1 MVKPLCSRH
10 GEERPFYIY
19 PMDAFVNYYDVL
31 GVDVDASNGT
41 IKTAF
46 KKLAHQYHPDVY
58 KGDDANER
66 MRLLV
71 QAYKTLNDPV
81 ARQQYDAVLSEHSPG
96 VHTPRVNMQNV
107 QGKRGA
113 SVRTRT
119 SARDVSPSARR
130 DRQRYYDFP
139 DVREGQPL
147 HIDLIDMQYDLSAEQ
162 ALVLRKQGLLR
173 GGAPQSDAATYYCHR
188 CHHHWSTTAT
198 QMVGMSRTGGLPYTC
213 PKCHASDWAEYLLL
227 RCVHCCA
234 ILESE
239 QIRYEIGVYRYGNGR
254 QGDAA
259 GLCPPY
265 ELFPLCPYCGA
276 AHWCPTEDVRVD
288 DLRQQAVRRAAFLRM
303 VWLSVI
309 VVVLILLGV
318 IALGM
323 LR

>member
-1 MVKPLCSRH
+1 MHR
-10 GEERPFYIY
+10 EERPFHTDS
-19 PMDAFVNYYDVL
+19 MDAFVDYYAVL
-31 GVDVDASNGT
+31 GVDVDAPNST
-41 IKTAF
+41 VKTAF

-81 ARQQYDAVLSEHSPG
+81 ARQQYDAMRSEHHPDA
-96 VHTPRVNMQNV
+96 HAPRVNMQ
-107 QGKRGA
+107 GTRRAPGGATARGR
-113 SVRTRT
+113 V
-119 SARDVSPSARR
+119 SAKDVSPDARR

-139 DVREGQPL
+139 DVREGHPL
-147 HIDLIDMQYDLSAEQ
+147 HIDLIDIHYDLPAEQ
-162 ALVLRKQGLLR
+162 ALRLQRQGLLR
-173 GGAPQSDAATYYCHR
+173 GLAPQSDATTYYCHR
-188 CHHHWSTTAT
+188 CHHHWPITTTAT
-198 QMVGMSRTGGLPYTC
+198 VGMKRSNGLPYTC
-213 PKCHASDWAEYLLL
+213 PKCRASDWAEYLLL

-239 QIRYEIGVYRYGNGR
+239 QIRYEIGAYQYGNGR
-254 QGDAA
+254 QGDQA

-276 AHWCPTEDVRVD
+276 AHWCPAEDVRVD
-288 DLRQQAVRRAAFLRM
+288 ELRQRATRRAAFLRL

-309 VVVLILLGV
+309 MIAIILLGLV
-318 IALGM
+318 ALGI

>member
-1 MVKPLCSRH
+1 MH
-10 GEERPFYIY
+10 GEERPFHTYS
-19 PMDAFVNYYDVL
+19 MDAFVNYYDVL
-31 GVDVDASNGT
+31 GVDVDAPNGT

-81 ARQQYDAVLSEHSPG
+81 ARQHYDGLLSEQRSG
-96 VHTPRVNMQNV
+96 VRSARVNVQHT
-107 QGKRGA
+107 QGKRGGSGSG
-113 SVRTRT
+113 SVRVRT
-119 SARDVSPSARR
+119 ATKDVSPDARR

-139 DVREGQPL
+139 DVREGHAL
-147 HIDLIDMQYDLSAEQ
+147 HIDLIDIQYDLSAEK
-162 ALVLRKQGLLR
+162 ALLLQRQGLLR
-173 GGAPQSDAATYYCHR
+173 GVAPQSDANTYYCHR
-188 CHHHWSTTAT
+188 CHHHWSSSVAQT
-198 QMVGMSRTGGLPYTC
+198 VSMSRTDGLPYTC

-234 ILESE
+234 IFESE
-239 QIRYEIGVYRYGNGR
+239 QIRYEVGTYSYGNGR
-254 QGDAA
+254 QEDAS

-276 AHWCPTEDVRVD
+276 AHWCPAEDVRVD
-288 DLRQQAVRRAAFLRM
+288 ELRQRAARRAAFLRM
-303 VWLSVI
+303 VWLSVT
-309 VVVLILLGV
+309 VVVVILLGV
-318 IALGM
+318 AALGM